1 MTLCNRSFALMYPK
15 DIKGPVLGMRPFLAA
30 ENPLE
35 KMKNAYYF
43 MLMVLFVLMSFIF
56 CPDFSGHVEKRFDK
70 KAKVNFEIHD
80 VADWQTNSFNTYI
93 AQYLKK

>member
-1 MTLCNRSFALMYPK
+1 MTLCNQSFALMHPK
-15 DIKGPVLGMRPFLAA
+15 DIKDPVLGVRPFLAA

-35 KMKNAYYF
+35 NMKNAYYF
-43 MLMVLFVLMSFIF
+43 MLMVLFVLMTFIF

-70 KAKVNFEIHD
+70 KAKVNFKIHNVTD
-80 VADWQTNSFNTYI
+80 RQTNSFNTYI